1 MLEEKGARV
10 WSLLLP
16 CRFFH
21 LGVFGFVRLRR
32 LKGSSLSFARSTFLL
47 VEKFRALEAVYIIGS
62 FVLFFRLAWLVSG
75 LAMHRTARHEGIG
88 NPWGSTTVKACC
100 AIFSGGEFGQIGD
113 FISSYNSTWN
123 LAVLL

>member
-16 CRFFH
+16 SRFFH

-47 VEKFRALEAVYIIGS
+47 VEKFRDLEAVFIIGVIC
-62 FVLFFRLAWLVSG
+62 FVLSVGVARVRFGDAP
-75 LAMHRTARHEGIG
+75 HRTARG
-88 NPWGSTTVKACC
+88 NWKFLGVNN
-100 AIFSGGEFGQIGD
+100 GQ
-113 FISSYNSTWN
+113 S
-123 LAVLL
+123 LLCNF